1 MRVLPMKELRINEND
16 GSAVIEGH
24 AAVFDSWSE
33 TLGGIFPFKEIV
45 RKGAFNESIGKDDI
59 RALFNHDPNYVLGRN
74 RAGTLELVEDEVGL
88 RVRISPPET
97 SWARDVQTSIRRG
110 DISQM
115 SIGFV
120 VEDDEWRTENGM
132 DVRELRKVK
141 LFDVSPVTF
150 PHIRQRMSVS
160 ERCRSM
166 RAIRQN
172 SADKVKRLNRRRQ
185 RKPKSEQGLLGCR
198 QNSKIFEEEQ
208 HGYQE
213 GIGNEGKERGCQAQ
227 SNGCTE

>member
-1 MRVLPMKELRINEND
+1 MENSKASKRELRMLPLKELRINESEN
-16 GSAVIEGH
+16 GSVIEGH

-45 RKGAFNESIGKDDI
+45 RKGAFAESIGRDDI

-74 RAGTLELVEDEVGL
+74 RAGTLELVEDDIGL

-97 SWARDVQTSIRRG
+97 AWARDVQTSIKRG

-120 VEDDEWRTENGM
+120 VEDDDWRTENDM
-132 DVRELRKVK
+132 DIREVRKVI

-150 PHIRQRMSVS
+150 PAYTATDVGVRAMQEYDGYKAEQRNREQEAEEAVRKKAKEQRQL
-160 ERCRSM
+160 
-166 RAIRQN
+166 
-172 SADKVKRLNRRRQ
+172 K
-185 RKPKSEQGLLGCR
+185 GL
-198 QNSKIFEEEQ
+198 QTKFKNI
-208 HGYQE
+208 
-213 GIGNEGKERGCQAQ
+213 
-227 SNGCTE
+227 